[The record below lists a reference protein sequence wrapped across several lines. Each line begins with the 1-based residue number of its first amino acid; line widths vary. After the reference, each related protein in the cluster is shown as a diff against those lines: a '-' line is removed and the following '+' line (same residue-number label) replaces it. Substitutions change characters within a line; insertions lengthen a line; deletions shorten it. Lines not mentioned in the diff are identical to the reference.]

1 MKGLLI
7 KDWKLLKKQSKFFG
21 GVVGI
26 ALVYT
31 LFTDSMFFGTIYSTV
46 MISMFTITTISY
58 DEYNNGMSFLFTLPI
73 SREGYAIEKY
83 VFGCI
88 AIVVSE
94 IVLIGI
100 DCGILFIKEGGI
112 MMKEQTEMLL
122 YSGLGG
128 GITVLL
134 MMMFLIPIQ
143 LKWGAKKSQLVWIA
157 VFLAVAVLGGFVIK
171 LSDKINIDFGALVGF
186 FNHISVGWMIAAG
199 TVLLAAGVLISCR
212 ISVGIMKKK
221 EF

>member
-7 KDWKLLKKQSKFFG
+7 KDWKLLKKQSKFFLC
-21 GVVGI
+21 VVGI

-31 LFTDSMFFGTIYSTV
+31 LFTDSMFFGIIYSTV

-73 SREGYAIEKY
+73 SRKGYAIEKY
-83 VFGCI
+83 IFGCI

-94 IVLIGI
+94 TALIGI
-100 DCGILFIKEGGI
+100 NGVILFFKEGGV
-112 MMKEQTEMLL
+112 MMKEQMEMLL
-122 YSGLGG
+122 SAGLGG

-134 MMMFLIPIQ
+134 MMMLMIPIQ
-143 LKWGAKKSQLVWIA
+143 LKWGAKKSQIVWIA
-157 VFLAVAVLGGFVIK
+157 TFLAVAVIGGLVVK
-171 LSDKINIDFGALVGF
+171 LSDMLEIDFGAFVGF
-186 FNHISVGWMIAAG
+186 FSHISIGWMIAAV
-199 TVLLAAGVLISCR
+199 VLLIVAGVLLSCK
-212 ISVGIMKKK
+212 ISVGIMEKK